1 MYSGTNYVQI
11 YLKHKESKKYKNYL
25 LLGVSGEV
33 LPDIFRNIFF
43 QFIALDDGYMLGKP
57 YAEPP
62 WGDAT
67 VDVGGQAPS
76 HAFLVNLFKE
86 RLAERILFDND
97 VLCREV
103 KFKDN
108 TERL

>member
-1 MYSGTNYVQI
+1 
-11 YLKHKESKKYKNYL
+11 
-25 LLGVSGEV
+25 
-33 LPDIFRNIFF
+33 
-43 QFIALDDGYMLGKP
+43 MLGKP

-62 WGDAT
+62 GSDAT

-76 HAFLVNLFKE
+76 RAFLVNLFKE

-103 KFKDN
+103 KFNYN
-108 TERL
+108 TERLGTTPVEYVGLCPTNIRFFVQYTSLR